1 MTTSMEQHPDIVE
14 LRARYERAGESP
26 VTQATAGLTMLTGLW
41 LAISPWVLGFN
52 AGFASLTM
60 SNLVTGLAL
69 AVLALGFGAAYSRA
83 HGLVWVAA
91 LLGVW
96 AIIVP
101 WIAAGTVD
109 SAGTIVSNVITG
121 GVAVLLGL
129 AAMGIT
135 TMKAKQRG

>member
-1 MTTSMEQHPDIVE
+1 MTTSMEQHPDIME
-14 LRARYERAGESP
+14 LRARYERAGENP

-52 AGFASLTM
+52 EAFASLTM
-60 SNLVTGLAL
+60 SNLITGLAL
-69 AVLALGFGAAYSRA
+69 AFLALGFGAAYSRT
-83 HGLVWVAA
+83 HGMVWIAA

-96 AIIVP
+96 AIITP

-109 SAGTIVSNVITG
+109 SAGTVVSNVITG
-121 GVAVLLGL
+121 GVAVVLGL

-135 TMKAKQRG
+135 MMKAK

>member
-1 MTTSMEQHPDIVE
+1 MTTSMEQHPDIME
-14 LRARYERAGESP
+14 LRARYERAGENP

-52 AGFASLTM
+52 EAFASLTM
-60 SNLVTGLAL
+60 SNLITGLAL
-69 AVLALGFGAAYSRA
+69 AFLALGFGAAYSRT
-83 HGLVWVAA
+83 HGMVWIAA

-96 AIIVP
+96 AIVTP

-109 SAGTIVSNVITG
+109 SAGTVVSNVITG
-121 GVAVLLGL
+121 GVAVVLGL

-135 TMKAKQRG
+135 MMKAK